1 MKNIVEYKSVAALT
15 AALIDAEP
23 NKCWGSYA
31 IKAKNDNNTRWS
43 GEKFADA
50 FEKLSCGDQANAAK
64 IKAQGDI
71 IAKGKGKGVPQFEL
85 SVRGC
90 LPSVPNYLRGVPKNM
105 LNVRREP
112 RHKPVI
118 DMFIDSGIYDGID
131 TDKVAAFTARL
142 ANVIAAVERAGVRI
156 NLYSACI
163 GQNKKDVYGYVVKIK
178 EASSPLNLLNIAF
191 PIMNRAMCRVVFLHW
206 MDVNIDHVIY
216 GHGCVT
222 SGSDV
227 KKNIGREGVY
237 FSTHEDLNMSIESIA
252 MRVNEYLNN
261 KK

>member
-1 MKNIVEYKSVAALT
+1 MKKIVEYKSVAELT
-15 AALIDAEP
+15 ATLINTEP
-23 NKCWGSYA
+23 LKCWGSYA
-31 IKAKNDNNTRWS
+31 IKARDNEWWS
-43 GEKFADA
+43 GEKFDVA
-50 FEKLSCGDQANAAK
+50 FSKLLNGDTVNAAK
-64 IKAQGDI
+64 IKAQGEI
-71 IAKGKGKGVPQFEL
+71 LAKGKGKGVPQFEL

-118 DMFIDSGIYDGID
+118 DMFVDSGIYDGINVE
-131 TDKVAAFTARL
+131 KVAAFSARL
-142 ANVIAAVERAGVRI
+142 ANVIAATERAGVRI

-163 GQNKKDVYGYVVKIK
+163 GKDGQDVYGYVVKIK

-191 PIMNRAMCRVVFLHW
+191 PIMNRAMCRVVFIHW
-206 MDVNIDHVIY
+206 VDCNIDKFIS

-222 SGSDV
+222 QGDRV
-227 KKNIGREGVY
+227 REEIGRDGVY
-237 FSTHEDLNMSIESIA
+237 FSTHEDLDLSLEGIA
-252 MRVNEYLNN
+252 NRVNNYLKN

>member
-1 MKNIVEYKSVAALT
+1 MKNKNIVEFKSVAELT
-15 AALIDAEP
+15 AALVDAKT
-23 NKCWGSYA
+23 NDCWGSYA
-31 IKAKNDNNTRWS
+31 VKVKNDAKWS
-43 GEKFADA
+43 GESFDA
-50 FEKLSCGDQANAAK
+50 AFDKLLNGDQANAAK

-71 IAKGKGKGVPQFEL
+71 LAKGKGKGVPQFEL

-142 ANVIAAVERAGVRI
+142 ANVIAAVERAGIRI
-156 NLYSACI
+156 NLYNACL
-163 GQNKKDVYGYVVKIK
+163 GRDGKDVYGYVVKIK
-178 EASSPLNLLNIAF
+178 EAHSPLNLLNIAF

-206 MDVNIDHVIY
+206 MDVNIDRFIY

-222 SGSDV
+222 SGAKV
-227 KKNIGREGVY
+227 KETIGRDGVY
-237 FSTHEDLNMSIESIA
+237 FSTHEDMNMPLNAIA
-252 MRVNEYLNN
+252 ERVNEYLKN

>member
-23 NKCWGSYA
+23 NACWGSYA
-31 IKAKNDNNTRWS
+31 IKAENDDNTRWS

-50 FEKLSCGDQANAAK
+50 FEKLANGDQKNAAK

-118 DMFIDSGIYDGID
+118 DMFIESGIYDGID

-142 ANVIAAVERAGVRI
+142 ANVIAAVECAGVRI
-156 NLYSACI
+156 NLYNACI
-163 GQNKKDVYGYVVKIK
+163 GKDGKDIYGYVVKIK

-206 MDVNIDHVIY
+206 MDVNIDHMIY
-216 GHGCVT
+216 GHGSAT
-222 SGSDV
+222 SGSKV
-227 KKNIGREGVY
+227 KESVGRDGVY
-237 FSTHEDLNMSIESIA
+237 FSTHEDMNMSIEAIA
-252 MRVNEYLNN
+252 ARVNEFLN

>member
-1 MKNIVEYKSVAALT
+1 MKNILEYKSVAELS
-15 AALIDAEP
+15 AALYNTEP
-23 NKCWGSYA
+23 LECWGCSAQKYS
-31 IKAKNDNNTRWS
+31 NSPSWS
-43 GEKFADA
+43 GETFDGA
-50 FEKLSCGDQANAAK
+50 FEKLLNGDQKNAAK

-131 TDKVAAFTARL
+131 VDKVAAFTARL

-163 GQNKKDVYGYVVKIK
+163 GKNKGDIYGYVVKIK

-206 MDVNIDHVIY
+206 MDCNIDHVIY

-222 SGSDV
+222 QGEIV
-227 KKNIGREGVY
+227 KKEIGRDGVY
-237 FSTHEDLNMSIESIA
+237 FSTHEDLNLTLEEIA
-252 MRVNEYLNN
+252 TRVNEYLN